1 MSAISTYQ
9 TYLMHKYSTLSGTT
23 TVTAWENL
31 TPIKSFPDL
40 GGEPE
45 RIDVTTLSDA
55 MRKYIPGVQ
64 DVASS
69 TFNANY
75 DSLEYTK
82 INNLSGSQ
90 EDYAIW
96 FGATG
101 DIGSEV
107 PDGHDGKFEWTGDIM
122 AYVKGGDVNSAVE
135 MTIVTFPSTDFKFV
149 AAN

>member
-9 TYLMHKYSTLSGTT
+9 TYLMHKTTTMSGTT
-23 TVTAWENL
+23 TVTTWENL
-31 TPIKSFPDL
+31 TPIKSFPDM

-64 DVASS
+64 DISSS

-75 DSLEYTK
+75 DADELEK
-82 INNLSGSQ
+82 INSLRGNQ
-90 EDYAIW
+90 EDYALW

-107 PDGHDGKFEWTGDIM
+107 PDGSDGKFEWTGDIM

-135 MTIVTFPSTDFKFV
+135 MTIVIFPSTDFVFV
-149 AAN
+149 APA

>member
-23 TVTAWENL
+23 TVTVWENL

-64 DVASS
+64 DVSSS

-75 DSLEYTK
+75 DATEYAK
-82 INNLSGSQ
+82 INALSGSQ
-90 EDYAIW
+90 EDYAVW

-101 DIGSEV
+101 DIGSET

-122 AYVKGGDVNSAVE
+122 AYVTGGDVNSAVE
-135 MTIVTFPSTDFKFV
+135 MTIVTFPSTDFKFT
-149 AAN
+149 AQ